1 MPAKYLDI
9 KCYLSEGYKKL
20 TANKHVLMIT
30 IIIKFI

>member
-20 TANKHVLMIT
+20 TANKHVLMSNNYH
-30 IIIKFI
+30 